1 MIKYHCVN
9 GQITPA
15 EQAVLHIS
23 DLAILRGYGIFDFF
37 LVKSGQPLFFEDY
50 LDRFI
55 RSASLLN
62 LDMPLGREALH
73 NAVLELI
80 RANGLPEASIRLVLT
95 GGYSDDGYTPSEA
108 NLLIME
114 HPFAQAKA
122 ELYGRGLH
130 LFLHDYQREV
140 PEVKSINYLTGIR
153 LLPYQK
159 EKGAD
164 DVLYHDKG
172 WIRESARS
180 NFLMLTQDDVLV
192 TPAKHILMGVTRKKV
207 LEVAAG
213 LLKIEERDIHLQE
226 LEQAKEAYL
235 SSTTKGVMPVTMIDG
250 QPVADGR
257 PGPWAKRLQEAF
269 VRVTQNYLLEKA

>member
-1 MIKYHCVN
+1 MIKYYNVN
-9 GQITPA
+9 GRITPV
-15 EQAVLHIS
+15 EESVLHIS

-50 LDRFI
+50 LDRFT
-55 RSASLLN
+55 RSARLLH
-62 LDMPLGREALH
+62 LEMPISRDALH
-73 NAVLELI
+73 DAVLELI
-80 RANGLPEASIRLVLT
+80 SANGQPEASIRLVLT
-95 GGYSDDGYTPSEA
+95 GGYSEDGYSPAQS

-122 ELYGRGLH
+122 EWYNRGLH
-130 LFLHDYQREV
+130 LFTHDYQREL

-153 LLPYQK
+153 LLPSQK

-192 TPAKHILMGVTRKKV
+192 TPSEQILMGVTRKKV
-207 LEVAAG
+207 LEAAAG
-213 LLKIEERDIHLQE
+213 QLQVEERNISLQE
-226 LEQAKEAYL
+226 LQFAKEAYL
-235 SSTTKGVMPVTMIDG
+235 TSTTKGVMPVTIVDG
-250 QPVADGR
+250 KPIAGGL
-257 PGPWAKRLQEAF
+257 PGPWAKRLHEAF
-269 VRVTQNYLLEKA
+269 MDITKNYLLEKA